1 MQLHWSSLN
10 LLNIE
15 EIHTVNKRQTNK
27 LYSMSRNCK
36 RERNHSTEEELRNA
50 MIEEGSVIIL
60 NSNPM

>member
-1 MQLHWSSLN
+1 
-10 LLNIE
+10 
-15 EIHTVNKRQTNK
+15 
-27 LYSMSRNCK
+27 MSRNCK